1 MGRKEPDKIDGRMSH
16 VKRSTNFGTSFFIGR
31 KISLIHSEQQ
41 RLVKSL
47 DH

>member
-16 VKRSTNFGTSFFIGR
+16 VKRSTNFGTSFFIER
-31 KISLIHSEQQ
+31 KIFLVHSEQR